1 MSAAVAKPKY
11 MQNRELSWL
20 KFNERVL
27 MEAMDEQNPLLE
39 RLKFISIFNSNLD
52 EFFMIRVGSLF
63 DLLEIDANKIDN
75 RSGFTVTEQLQHIY
89 ETVAPLYQKKDFIYA
104 DLRQKLMGNGI
115 YSLQYSELK
124 EAEKQLVKEYF
135 HNHVLPVLSP
145 QIVDTHHPFPHIQN
159 NVVYLAA
166 MIQKKDKSKLAL
178 IQKPAA
184 LSNLLFL
191 PGEELRYI
199 RLEDIMLRF
208 MEEVYQ
214 GYEIIEKTK
223 IRVTRN
229 ADINFDDEVFEVD
242 ADFRSMMKQMLHKR
256 KRLAAVRLETS
267 SEMSKKFEAYLCEKL
282 SLQPSQ
288 IFMTKSPLELS
299 EAFSLGSKLPKEKG
313 QELSFSEF
321 APRIPSEVNMK
332 ESIIKQVEANDI
344 LLSYPFESMKPFLQ
358 LIKEA
363 AYDPS
368 VVSIKI
374 TIYRLASKTKLVEY
388 LCAAAENG
396 KDVTVLI
403 ELRARFDEQ
412 NNIDWSETLE
422 EAGCNIVYGFDGY
435 KVHSKICL
443 ITKKDKNDFKYITQ
457 IGTGNYNEKTAKLY
471 TDISLMTYCQEIG
484 RDANEFF
491 RNMCIGNLEGHYHH
505 LLVAPNSFK
514 SRLMEMIDAEIEK
527 GEDGYIFLKINSM
540 TDVDLIEKLREASC
554 AGVTVRMI
562 IRGICC
568 ILPDVKGET
577 EHVKIT
583 NIVGR
588 YLEHSRIYAFGKGD
602 NCKIYLGSA
611 DFMTR
616 NTERRV
622 EVGCPVYAP
631 HIQKKIFKIMELC
644 GQDNVK
650 SRRMLFNGEYIQV
663 SQGEDPVNAQEVLMH
678 TDIGEKGEQK
688 VAIEKTTVMDK
699 IIKFFIKE

>member
-1 MSAAVAKPKY
+1 

-89 ETVAPLYQKKDFIYA
+89 ENVAPLYQKKDFIYN
-104 DLRQKLMGNGI
+104 DLRQKLMKNGI

-124 EAEKQLVKEYF
+124 EDEKQLVKEYF
-135 HNHVLPVLSP
+135 AGHVLPVLSP

-166 MIQKKDKSKLAL
+166 MLKKKDKQKLAL
-178 IQKPAA
+178 IQKPTAV
-184 LSNLLFL
+184 SNLFFL
-191 PGEELRYI
+191 PGGELRYI
-199 RLEDIMLRF
+199 RLEDIILRF

-214 GYEIIEKTK
+214 GYEMVEKAK

-229 ADINFDDEVFEVD
+229 ADINFDDEVFDVD

-267 SEMSKKFEAYLCEKL
+267 NEMSKDFEAYLCDKL
-282 SLQPSQ
+282 TLQPSQ
-288 IFMTKSPLELS
+288 IFINNIPFDLS
-299 EAFSLGSKLPKEKG
+299 EAFSLQSKLPVEKG

-321 APRIPSEVNMK
+321 EPRIPHEVNMK
-332 ESIIKQVEANDI
+332 ESIIKQVEENDV

-363 AYDPS
+363 AFDPS

-422 EAGCNIVYGFDGY
+422 EAGCNIIYGFDGY

-443 ITKKDKNDFKYITQ
+443 ITKKDKGDFKYITQ

-471 TDISLMTYCQEIG
+471 TDISLMTYNQEIG

-514 SRLMEMIDAEIEK
+514 SRLIEMIDEEIKK
-527 GEDGYIFLKINSM
+527 GDAGYIFLKINSM
-540 TDVDLIEKLREASC
+540 TDVDLIEKLKEASC

-568 ILPDVKGET
+568 ILPEVAGET
-577 EHVKIT
+577 ENIKIT

-588 YLEHSRIYAFGKGD
+588 YLEHSRIYAFGRGVD
-602 NCKIYLGSA
+602 AKIYLGSA

-644 GQDNVK
+644 GKDNVK
-650 SRRMLFNGEYIQV
+650 SRMMLQDGEYIQV
-663 SQGEDPVNAQEVLMH
+663 SQGEEPLNAQEVLMR
-678 TDIGEKGEQK
+678 TEVGEKGEKK
-688 VAIEKTTVMDK
+688 VVAKEKSFMEKVK
-699 IIKFFIKE
+699 GFFGK

>member
-1 MSAAVAKPKY
+1 MTKAVQKPTY

-20 KFNERVL
+20 RFNERVL

-89 ETVAPLYQKKDFIYA
+89 ENVAPLYQKKDFIYY
-104 DLRQKLMGNGI
+104 DLRQKLMKNGI
-115 YSLQYSELK
+115 HSLHYNELK
-124 EAEKQLVKEYF
+124 ESEKHLVKDYF
-135 HNHVLPVLSP
+135 ASHVLPILSP

-166 MIQKKDKSKLAL
+166 MIQKKDKQKLAL
-178 IQKPAA
+178 IQKPTAI
-184 LSNLLFL
+184 SNLFFL
-191 PGEELRYI
+191 PGPEVRYI
-199 RLEDIMLRF
+199 RLENIILRF
-208 MEEVYQ
+208 IEQVYE
-214 GYEIIEKTK
+214 GYEIVEKTK

-229 ADINFDDEVFEVD
+229 ADINFDDEVFDVD

-256 KRLAAVRLETS
+256 KRLSAVRLETYN
-267 SEMSKKFEAYLCEKL
+267 EMSKKFEAYLCDKL
-282 SLQPSQ
+282 TLQPSQ
-288 IFMTKSPLELS
+288 IFISKAPFDLS
-299 EAFSLGSKLPKEKG
+299 EAFSLQSKLPVEKG
-313 QELSFSEF
+313 QELSFSGFE
-321 APRIPSEVNMK
+321 PRIPMEVNMK
-332 ESIIKQVEANDI
+332 ESIIKQVEENDV

-363 AYDPS
+363 AFDPS

-422 EAGCNIVYGFDGY
+422 EAGCNIIYGFDGY

-443 ITKKDKNDFKYITQ
+443 ITRKEKGDFKYITQ
-457 IGTGNYNEKTAKLY
+457 IGTGNYNEKTATLY
-471 TDISLMTYCQEIG
+471 TDISLMTYNQEIG

-491 RNMCIGNLEGHYHH
+491 RNMCIGNLDGHYHH

-514 SRLMEMIDAEIEK
+514 SKLMGMIDEEIEK
-527 GEDGYIFLKINSM
+527 GKEGQIFLKINSM
-540 TDVDLIEKLREASC
+540 TDVELIEKLKEASC
-554 AGVTVRMI
+554 AGVNVHMI

-568 ILPDVKGET
+568 ILPGVSGET
-577 EHVKIT
+577 ENIKIT

-588 YLEHSRIYAFGKGD
+588 YLEHSRIYAFGKGEQA
-602 NCKIYLGSA
+602 KIYLGSA

-631 HIQKKIFKIMELC
+631 HIQKKIHSIMELC
-644 GQDNVK
+644 IKDNVK
-650 SRRMLFNGEYIQV
+650 SRMMLQDGEYIQV
-663 SQGEDPVNAQEVLMH
+663 SQGEEPLNAQEILMR
-678 TDIGEKGEQK
+678 TEVGEKGEK
-688 VAIEKTTVMDK
+688 KIAPKEASILDK
-699 IIKFFIKE
+699 IKGFFGK